1 MILNRKTA
9 PRIAAIAVVLVLIL
23 ALAVWG
29 GMKQVFPAESDARV
43 ITAST
48 LSKIL
53 NSSDLS
59 TYRAHYNGIAVAKD
73 EKSPDKVDYY
83 VSYQAT
89 VEAGFDFSQT
99 DIQVDSVTK
108 TVVITLPE
116 VTVTHTAVDTA
127 TLDYIFVDKKAET
140 PTVSEQAIKLC
151 EADVVAE
158 TADLE
163 GLLKPARENARN
175 TVLALT
181 RPLISQ
187 SSPDYTLIIQ

>member
-1 MILNRKTA
+1 MKLKRKTVR
-9 PRIAAIAVVLVLIL
+9 RILPVAAVVVL
-23 ALAVWG
+23 ALAAGIWCGV
-29 GMKQVFPAESDARV
+29 KLTAPAESGAEV
-43 ITAST
+43 ITVST

-59 TYRAHYNGIAVAKD
+59 TYRAHYNGVAVAMD

-89 VEAGFDFSQT
+89 VDAGFDFSQA
-99 DIQVDSVTK
+99 DIQIDDTAK
-108 TVVITLPE
+108 TVAITLPE
-116 VTVTHTAVDTA
+116 ITITHTAVDTT

-151 EADVVAE
+151 EADVAAE

-163 GLLKPARENARN
+163 GLLGPARENARN

-187 SSPDYTLIIQ
+187 CSPDYTLVIQ